1 LSDPI
6 VVVTLSERVGR
17 EYVDSEVPV
26 SSLKEL
32 YEACRRAA
40 PGRLSRVLLK
50 GPEGEIRLHF
60 GSLVE

>member
-1 LSDPI
+1 MQPT

-17 EYVDSEVPV
+17 DYVDSEVPV
-26 SSLKEL
+26 STLKEL
-32 YEACRRAA
+32 YEACCRAA

-50 GPEGEIRLHF
+50 GDEGEIRLNF